1 MAVLT
6 SAEVIDQAESAYI
19 QGTYKIALTYNL
31 TDYTD
36 GVSLATVEA
45 DEVTAGDGGYARL
58 SYTYTASDLEAY
70 ANGQPFTEKTA
81 DFVHDGSSSEI
92 RFNHIVLLRD
102 VGGTVSVVGFQI
114 LDEVAVLTNGS
125 TARIK
130 INILHGAQ

>member
-1 MAVLT
+1 MALLT

-19 QGTYKIALTYNL
+19 QGAYKIVLTYNL
-31 TDYTD
+31 TSYTD
-36 GVSLATVEA
+36 AVSLATVEA
-45 DEVTAGDGGYARL
+45 DEITSGDGGYARL
-58 SYTYTASDLEAY
+58 SYTYTSSDLETY

-81 DFVHDGSSSEI
+81 EFVHDGSSTEI

-102 VGGTVSVVGFQI
+102 VGGTVSVVGFQV